1 MTLGPVSLAG
11 TDVLLYN
18 EGQQGA
24 DRPAMDQIQGGVFTM
39 SFVAFE
45 QRGPIGVLTMNRPE
59 ALNALNEQVLRD
71 LNAALDAVEANDE
84 VLVVILTGAGRSFV
98 AGADIGQ
105 MKDLTPVQA
114 KKFGSYGNQVFLK
127 LENFPKP
134 VIAAVNGFALG
145 GDIRLASEKAKF
157 GQPEV
162 GLGITPGFGGT
173 QRLAR
178 IVGVSNAMELI
189 LTAKTINAARA
200 QELGLVSHV
209 YPPEELMDKAMELA
223 QAIAANA
230 QVAVRQSKAAI
241 RRGLQTDMYTGAAYE
256 AEAFGLCF
264 ATEDQKD
271 AMTAFVN
278 KEKVAAFKNR

>member
-1 MTLGPVSLAG
+1 
-11 TDVLLYN
+11 
-18 EGQQGA
+18 
-24 DRPAMDQIQGGVFTM
+24 M
-39 SFVAFE
+39 SFVTLEAK
-45 QRGPIGVLTMNRPE
+45 GPIGILTMNRPE

-71 LNAALDAVEANDE
+71 LDAARDQAAAQDDIL
-84 VLVVILTGAGRSFV
+84 VLVLTGAGRSFV
-98 AGADIGQ
+98 AGADIAQ
-105 MKDLTPVQA
+105 MKDLSPMEA
-114 KKFGSYGNQVFLK
+114 KRFGLFGNGVFLK

-145 GDIRLASEKAKF
+145 GGCELAMSCDIRVASEKAKF

-178 IVGVSNAMELI
+178 IVGTSNAMELI
-189 LTAKTINAARA
+189 LTAKTISAAQA
-200 QELGLVSHV
+200 QEMGLVSHV
-209 YPPEELMDKAMELA
+209 YPPEELMDKALELA

-230 QVAVRQSKAAI
+230 QVAVRESKAAI
-241 RRGLQTDMYTGAAYE
+241 RRGLQTDMATGAAFE
-256 AEAFGLCF
+256 AEAFALCF

-278 KEKVAAFKNR
+278 KEKVTGFKNR

>member
-1 MTLGPVSLAG
+1 
-11 TDVLLYN
+11 
-18 EGQQGA
+18 
-24 DRPAMDQIQGGVFTM
+24 M

-145 GDIRLASEKAKF
+145 GGCELSMACDIRLASEKAKF

-189 LTAKTINAARA
+189 LTAKVIKAEEAKA
-200 QELGLVSHV
+200 IGLVSEV
-209 YPPEELMDKAMELA
+209 YPAEELMDKAMELA
-223 QAIAANA
+223 NAICANA
-230 QVAVRQSKAAI
+230 QIAVQESKRCI
-241 RRGLQTDMYTGAAYE
+241 RMGMQTDIHTGSAFE
-256 AEAFGLCF
+256 AEAFGVTCG
-264 ATEDQKD
+264 TEDKNEG
-271 AMTAFVN
+271 MGAFL
-278 KEKVAAFKNR
+278 EKRAEKHFQNR